1 MLKASTRAICISPF
15 VARQRHRNYHRYL
28 RMYWL
33 FRGSRKIWHFCHG
46 LLASPDVFACLF
58 RGSFHCSR
66 FSSEI
71 GWLSSVIGGL
81 TTGVAGCS
89 RTKGGKTR
97 IAVMSLSAGQEL
109 WWNCWKAKLDL
120 TERGRQWI
128 DRQTRTFKRNYSI
141 SWLILLTGTRRP
153 RLTLHVKIGNEDRAN
168 LLTLP
173 GSGSEETTWAI
184 KRSGSSI
191 IRVSLSERSAIR
203 VFFYPGGAR
212 LCNARLPLIKIFF
225 IN

>member
-89 RTKGGKTR
+89 RTKGGKNKDR
-97 IAVMSLSAGQEL
+97 CDEFISWPGVMVKLLESEARFNWARPPVDRSANSNFQTQLLDQLVNLAYWHSQTAPNAPRENRKRRSSEL
-109 WWNCWKAKLDL
+109 IDFAWLG
-120 TERGRQWI
+120 ERG
-128 DRQTRTFKRNYSI
+128 DY
-141 SWLILLTGTRRP
+141 
-153 RLTLHVKIGNEDRAN
+153 
-168 LLTLP
+168 
-173 GSGSEETTWAI
+173 
-184 KRSGSSI
+184 
-191 IRVSLSERSAIR
+191 LS
-203 VFFYPGGAR
+203 Y
-212 LCNARLPLIKIFF
+212 
-225 IN
+225 